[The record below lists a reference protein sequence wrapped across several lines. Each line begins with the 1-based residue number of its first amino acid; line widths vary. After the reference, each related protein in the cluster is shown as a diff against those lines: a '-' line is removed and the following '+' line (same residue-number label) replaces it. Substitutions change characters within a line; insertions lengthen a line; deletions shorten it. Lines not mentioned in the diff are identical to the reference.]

1 MTDVMAKVV
10 QTDLEEEE
18 YKVFK
23 ELLDKQR
30 LSIRDGLRLA
40 VDRMVKENVKVDPR
54 DPFLRRKPL
63 GKSGL
68 GDLSTRHD
76 KYLYGKKRERDSSS
90 TQAH

>member
-1 MTDVMAKVV
+1 MAKVV

-18 YKVFK
+18 YRVFK
-23 ELLDKQR
+23 ELLDRHR
-30 LSIRDGLRLA
+30 LSIREGLRLA
-40 VDRMVKENVKVDPR
+40 VDRMVKEKVKVDPK
-54 DPFLRRKPL
+54 DPFLRRKPS

-90 TQAH
+90 TQVH